1 MIPKCRDLVLASA
14 ALKPI
19 AASPRFSS
27 SRTAAAR
34 RGIRKAEAEI
44 VDSLQLVGVEHDL
57 KPLRPHRMFRH
68 SRPRGVGY

>member
-1 MIPKCRDLVLASA
+1 MPRLGAGRRRVETYRGESALQQLA
-14 ALKPI
+14 I
-19 AASPRFSS
+19 R
-27 SRTAAAR
+27 RRAAR
-34 RGIRKAEAEI
+34 HPQAEAEI